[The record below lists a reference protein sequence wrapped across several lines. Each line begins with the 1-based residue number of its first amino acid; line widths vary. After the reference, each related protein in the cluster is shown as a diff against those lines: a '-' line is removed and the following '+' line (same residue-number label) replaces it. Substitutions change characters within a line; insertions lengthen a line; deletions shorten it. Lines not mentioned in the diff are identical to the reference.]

1 MRINIVTFIILILVL
16 SGCSVHNEKKQDGE
30 SQTKNRTQ
38 VSGNELIKNAKKDL
52 IGEWISTKPIVSF
65 KFRDD
70 GKFIEQENYLESK
83 VGTYEIV
90 KVSKNEIKV
99 EQIFNNKMRTYF
111 IKLNPDKQS
120 FELKFSNNSEYSLK
134 FKKAESEDEFEKILD
149 QKGENDIKETNS
161 IITNNSSEVKNE
173 EDKSIET
180 DDDNT
185 LNNATNN
192 DINPNNNTNDIN
204 SNEINETNETNE
216 TNSNNNTDDINSNKT
231 NENADN
237 SIDANST
244 EPINEDSNI
253 SERYKYMTPN
263 EREKFIELEKE
274 IINNSNAY
282 IEALDNSDNEY
293 EYQTI
298 SPGEEG
304 YATDN
309 PNAQP

>member
-120 FELKFSNNSEYSLK
+120 FELKFSNNSKYSLK

-204 SNEINETNETNE
+204 SNE